1 MATVQ
6 FLRANPT
13 EMLNR
18 RMTAEKSKV
27 RQTLITLTSSALG
40 TTLVLLAVSNQ
51 IPM

>member
-13 EMLNR
+13 EMLNS